1 MKLKGKSIVVT
12 GASSGMGRSIVE
24 LFVKEGANVVAVAR
38 RKERL
43 DELQKTLKSA
53 AGIVIPFVGDV
64 SKKEDNEAM
73 IDLAIKEFGQF
84 DILVNNAGIMDDM
97 SGVGN
102 LTDATYERVMSVNV
116 YGPMCAMRKAVQVFK
131 DQGNGG
137 NIINIASIGAMRTAA
152 GAVYGASKA
161 ALVSMTKNTA
171 FMYIPDKIRCNAI
184 APGAIQTEIATSMGT
199 PNMSGYERTKLVMA
213 TCPGTGEGSDIAKV
227 ALFLASDESSFVNG
241 DVLVVDGGWI
251 AG

>member
-43 DELQKTLKSA
+43 DELQKSLKSA

-131 DQGNGG
+131 DQGN
-137 NIINIASIGAMRTAA
+137 A
-152 GAVYGASKA
+152 
-161 ALVSMTKNTA
+161 
-171 FMYIPDKIRCNAI
+171 
-184 APGAIQTEIATSMGT
+184 EI
-199 PNMSGYERTKLVMA
+199 L
-213 TCPGTGEGSDIAKV
+213 
-227 ALFLASDESSFVNG
+227 
-241 DVLVVDGGWI
+241 
-251 AG
+251 